1 AQTCPQCRGTG
12 QIIEHPCKS
21 CRGTGYQKEN
31 KVVSFTIP
39 AGIEDGKRIVIPK
52 QGDAGRDGGQ
62 SGDLIVVVH
71 VANDD
76 CYERSGSDLYCAIPI
91 SMTQAALGATVTIEA
106 LDGRKI
112 DIPIPA
118 GCQNGKLLRVRG
130 EGIASSSRKGDLYIK
145 VMVQI
150 PAKLN
155 AKQKQL
161 LEAFAEAEGATKAPQ
176 LLKLSELSR

>member
-1 AQTCPQCRGTG
+1 
-12 QIIEHPCKS
+12 
-21 CRGTGYQKEN
+21 
-31 KVVSFTIP
+31 
-39 AGIEDGKRIVIPK
+39 
-52 QGDAGRDGGQ
+52 
-62 SGDLIVVVH
+62 
-71 VANDD
+71 
-76 CYERSGSDLYCAIPI
+76 
-91 SMTQAALGATVTIEA
+91 MTQAALGATVTITA

-112 DIPIPA
+112 DIPIPS

-130 EGIASSSRKGDLYIK
+130 EGIASASRKGDLYIK

-161 LEAFAEAEGATKAPQ
+161 LEAFAEAEAASKEPQ

>member
-1 AQTCPQCRGTG
+1 M
-12 QIIEHPCKS
+12 
-21 CRGTGYQKEN
+21 
-31 KVVSFTIP
+31 VSFTIP
-39 AGIEDGKRIVIPK
+39 AGIDDGKRIVIPK

-62 SGDLIVVVH
+62 PGDLIVVVH
-71 VANDD
+71 VQNDAY
-76 CYERSGSDLYCAIPI
+76 YERSGSDLYCALPI
-91 SMTQAALGATVTIEA
+91 SMSQAALGATVTITA

-130 EGIASSSRKGDLYIK
+130 EGIASAARKGDLYIK

-150 PAKLN
+150 PSKLN

-161 LEAFAEAEGATKAPQ
+161 LEAFAQAEAATKTPA